1 MNLIKKQ
8 LYLFASFFMICCAND
23 YPDKIIDVKK
33 KPINSVSTIDSFIDQ
48 QEHSTIKSKEFSNL
62 ITNANVEKKLTIYGQ
77 NNPENVVEIITSF
90 GEIKLE
96 LFDDTPLHRANFIML
111 TKKGF
116 FENTLFY
123 RVVRNFMIQGGNSDR
138 DNVFHKM
145 AKIGNYRIP
154 SEIKTHHIHKRG
166 ALSMA
171 VQEQYFKDPKKF
183 NKNSSPYN
191 FFIVQKGRIS
201 DNYMNRLQEIYSI
214 EIPESKRK
222 IYRKYGGNP
231 HLDGDYTVFG
241 QVIFGMDVVDKIN
254 TVLTDAQDR
263 PLENIILTIRIVEK

>member
-1 MNLIKKQ
+1 MSRCGLNVIVWVVI
-8 LYLFASFFMICCAND
+8 FSFFSCGND
-23 YPDKIIDVKK
+23 YPENLNTSKTKTKAIVSIKTDTTTTTIKENDPIDV
-33 KPINSVSTIDSFIDQ
+33 
-48 QEHSTIKSKEFSNL
+48 SNL
-62 ITNANVEKKLTIYGQ
+62 ITNKNVVTKLTQYGID
-77 NNPENVVEIITSF
+77 NNENLVLISTKYGDINL
-90 GEIKLE
+90 KLFE
-96 LFDDTPLHRANFIML
+96 DTPLHRANFIML
-111 TKKGF
+111 IKKGF
-116 FENTLFY
+116 FKNTLFY
-123 RVVRNFMIQGGNSDR
+123 RVIRNFMIQGGNSDR

-154 SEIKTHHIHKRG
+154 SEIKSNHIHKRG

-191 FFIVQKGRIS
+191 FFIVQKGKIS
-201 DNYMNRLQEIYSI
+201 DNYMNRLEEIYSI
-214 EIPESKRK
+214 EINEPKRK

-241 QVIFGMDVVDKIN
+241 EVVSGMSVVDKIN

-263 PLENIILTIRIVEK
+263 PLENIILDIIIVE